1 MAQLKGFQELTPV
14 KKALNEF
21 FKVLQPK
28 RLDTLLIPIEQAM
41 GRVTAK
47 SIIAER
53 NLPPF
58 DRSAMDGYALKA
70 KDTFE
75 ASQFQPKTLHL
86 VKKETVEKGEASEI
100 WTGTFLPKG
109 ADTVVML
116 EHTRKADG
124 KIEVL
129 ISLTPGANVSKK
141 GEDLK
146 KGDPAVED
154 GVELKPH
161 HLGLL
166 AASGTQGIEV
176 VRKPRAA
183 ILPTG
188 NELVALGDKLE
199 PNQIIEV
206 NSIIL
211 SGMCTE
217 LGAEAFSLGIA
228 TDNENEIKEK
238 ICEGL
243 AKADIVITTGGTS
256 VGIHDVVP
264 KVIEQIE
271 RHSVVAHGIAMRPSM
286 PTALAVV
293 HGKPVIILSGNPVAA
308 VVGFEVFA
316 RPLIQK
322 LLGIRND
329 TRVKLKAKLTRR
341 VAGVLG
347 RRVFLRVKVVEKDGE
362 FLAEPI
368 RVKGSSIITTM
379 TKANGYV
386 VIPEDR
392 EGLRENEIVTVHLF
406 DTIKEEVKNV

>member
-14 KKALNEF
+14 KQALDEF

-28 RLDTLLIPIEQAM
+28 RLDTLLIPVEQAM

-47 SIIAER
+47 NITAER

-70 KDTFE
+70 EDIVGV
-75 ASQFQPKTLHL
+75 SQFQPKALHL
-86 VKKETVEKGEASEI
+86 VKKETVEKGEAKEI
-100 WTGTFLPKG
+100 WTGNPLPKG

-116 EHTRKADG
+116 EHTKKANG
-124 KIEVL
+124 KIEIL

-146 KGDPAVED
+146 KGDSVVKD
-154 GVELKPH
+154 RVELKPH

-166 AASGTQGIEV
+166 AALGTKEVEV
-176 VRKPRAA
+176 VRKPKAA

-188 NELVALGDKLE
+188 NELVALGDELE

-211 SGMCTE
+211 SGMCAE

-228 TDNENEIKEK
+228 TDNENEIKER

-243 AKADIVITTGGTS
+243 AKADMVITTGGTS

-264 KVIEQIE
+264 KVIEQME
-271 RHSVVAHGIAMRPSM
+271 RHSVVVHGIAMRPSM

-293 HGKPVIILSGNPVAA
+293 RGKPVIILSGNPVAA
-308 VVGFEVFA
+308 MVGFEVFV

-322 LLGIRND
+322 LFGIRND
-329 TRVKLKAKLTRR
+329 TRVRLNAKLTRR

-368 RVKGSSIITTM
+368 RVRGSGVITTM

-386 VIPEDR
+386 VISEDR
-392 EGLRENEIVTVHLF
+392 EGLRENELVTVHLF
-406 DTIKEEVKNV
+406 DTVKQGVENV